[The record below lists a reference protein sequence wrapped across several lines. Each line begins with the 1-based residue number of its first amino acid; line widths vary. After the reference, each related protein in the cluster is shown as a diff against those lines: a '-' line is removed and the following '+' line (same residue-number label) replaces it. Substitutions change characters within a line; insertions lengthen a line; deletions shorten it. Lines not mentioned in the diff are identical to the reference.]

1 MRFVFPQVAGLGH
14 SATSREFAIS
24 SLEEAVAYLQH
35 PVLGPRLIECTGIIA
50 ETEGRTAVQ
59 IFGSIDASKLRSSLT
74 LFLRAVPD
82 EPLFQQVLDRFFDAQ
97 PDPATDQLL

>member
-1 MRFVFPQVAGLGH
+1 
-14 SATSREFAIS
+14 
-24 SLEEAVAYLQH
+24 
-35 PVLGPRLIECTGIIA
+35 
-50 ETEGRTAVQ
+50 
-59 IFGSIDASKLRSSLT
+59 LT